1 SPCKH
6 QAAVAIK
13 YHERSFNFIPALSI
27 NDCMD
32 YHYIACGTVAQ
43 DFSFYASLR
52 APAIFENN
60 KMNMHNENTNAGA
73 DINHQDSNIDISTVN
88 DITCDSN
95 NSEDKST

>member
-1 SPCKH
+1 
-6 QAAVAIK
+6 
-13 YHERSFNFIPALSI
+13 
-27 NDCMD
+27 
-32 YHYIACGTVAQ
+32 TVAQ

-95 NSEDKST
+95 NSEDKSTRIAEVENFFQ